1 MTNIKVKNLIDSNAS
16 EDEVINLKDESLIS
30 KPNLVLIKDIITWQ
44 RNKARAG
51 THKVKSLSEVS
62 GTGKKPY
69 AQKGSGRARKG
80 TLRAPHMRGGCVV
93 HGPTPRS
100 YVSNNPPKKAR
111 KLAILHAISLKAQS
125 GKIIA
130 FKSFEMD
137 TISTKK
143 CYESLKS
150 IGIKSALICMDK
162 EYQNFKLS
170 ARSIPNIKVVYEQGL
185 NVYDIMKYDYLI
197 TSADFVKNLQSK

>member
-1 MTNIKVKNLIDSNAS
+1 MTNIKVKSLTNSS
-16 EDEVINLKDESLIS
+16 EEEAINLKDNSLIS
-30 KPNLVLIKDIITWQ
+30 NPNLVLIKDIITWQ

-93 HGPTPRS
+93 HGPIPRS
-100 YVSNNPPKKAR
+100 YISNNPPKKAR
-111 KLAILHAISLKAQS
+111 KLAILHAISIKAQS
-125 GKIIA
+125 DKVIA
-130 FKSFEMD
+130 LTSFEMD

-143 CYESLKS
+143 CHESLKNM
-150 IGIKSALICMDK
+150 GIKSALICMDK
-162 EYQNFKLS
+162 EYQNFQLS
-170 ARSIPNIKVVYEQGL
+170 ARNIPHIKVIYEQGL